1 MPSQI
6 VECVPNFS
14 EGRRPEVIEAIRE
27 SIAAVSGVH
36 VLDQHIDA
44 DHNRSVITF
53 AGPPESVLEAAFAAI
68 DQASQWIDLDQHQGE
83 HPRIGATD
91 VVPFVP
97 ISGVEMQDCVELA
110 KRLGKRVGEEL
121 GIPVYLYERAATRP
135 DRENLSKLRVGE
147 YEGLKEAIQSDP
159 ERVPDFGPAKLG
171 KAGATVIGARAPL
184 IAYNV
189 YLTTDDVAIAKQIA
203 RTVRQSSGGLP
214 FVKALGMLVAGRA
227 QVSMNLTDYTQTSV
241 DVVVEAIRAE
251 AQKHGVDI
259 HHSELVGLIPEL
271 ALIKAARRYL
281 QLEQF
286 ETDQVLETR
295 LQAAVDKHGTFLDRL
310 AAGTPTPGGGSA
322 AAHAGA
328 MAAALVAMVA
338 RLSMGKK
345 KYAQFEERAAEI
357 ASQADGLRLT
367 LEQAVIQDAQAFD
380 QVMRAL
386 RMPKQTDDEKATR
399 FEAIERATHQAAA
412 VPLDVARQV
421 TEVLALAVE
430 VAEQGNVSAASDAG
444 SACAMA
450 QAGFTAAGLNVRI
463 NAASVKD
470 EEVAKRWL
478 HELDELH
485 AQAEA
490 STERVRKALVERAG
504 LSHA

>member
-1 MPSQI
+1 
-6 VECVPNFS
+6 
-14 EGRRPEVIEAIRE
+14 
-27 SIAAVSGVH
+27 
-36 VLDQHIDA
+36 
-44 DHNRSVITF
+44 
-53 AGPPESVLEAAFAAI
+53 
-68 DQASQWIDLDQHQGE
+68 
-83 HPRIGATD
+83 
-91 VVPFVP
+91 
-97 ISGVEMQDCVELA
+97 
-110 KRLGKRVGEEL
+110 
-121 GIPVYLYERAATRP
+121 
-135 DRENLSKLRVGE
+135 
-147 YEGLKEAIQSDP
+147 
-159 ERVPDFGPAKLG
+159 
-171 KAGATVIGARAPL
+171 
-184 IAYNV
+184 
-189 YLTTDDVAIAKQIA
+189 
-203 RTVRQSSGGLP
+203 
-214 FVKALGMLVAGRA
+214 VAGRA
-227 QVSMNLTDYTQTSV
+227 QVSMNLTDFTQTSV

-259 HHSELVGLIPEL
+259 LHSELVGLIPEM

-295 LQAAVDKHGTFLDRL
+295 LQAAAVKQGTFLDRL

-345 KYAQFEERAAEI
+345 KYAEFETRAAEI
-357 ASQADGLRLT
+357 ASRADNLRLA

-386 RMPKQTDDEKATR
+386 RMPKQTEEEKSNR
-399 FEAIERATHQAAA
+399 LEVLEHATHQAAA

-430 VAEQGNVSAASDAG
+430 VAERGNVSAASDAG
-444 SACAMA
+444 SASAMA
-450 QAGFTAAGLNVRI
+450 QASFTAAGLNVRI

-470 EEVAKRWL
+470 EEVTKRWL

-485 AQAEA
+485 ADVKA
-490 STERVRKALVERAG
+490 SIERVHKALAERAG
-504 LSHA
+504 LTHSGNRI